1 MAMAE
6 PNDNL
11 DDTIGRL
18 TQRERECLRLVAQL
32 MTSKQIAL
40 QLGISK
46 HTVDERIESARR
58 RIGARGRYE
67 AARLLAA
74 REGNGLFPPTE
85 SGPHSI
91 GLADSNG
98 HATLGAA
105 PGEQGNVGTVSLES
119 KARAEHQPERAA
131 GPVVAEQA
139 VAPSWLLDRSRLG
152 VAARLGVVLLMV
164 VLSALAF
171 GGILSGLDALKRL
184 H

>member
-1 MAMAE
+1 
-6 PNDNL
+6 
-11 DDTIGRL
+11 
-18 TQRERECLRLVAQL
+18 

-98 HATLGAA
+98 HATLAAA
-105 PGEQGNVGTVSLES
+105 PGEQGNAGTVSLES
-119 KARAEHQPERAA
+119 KARAEHQPDRAA
-131 GPVVAEQA
+131 GPVVAELA
-139 VAPSWLLDRSRLG
+139 VAPPASWLLDRSRLG